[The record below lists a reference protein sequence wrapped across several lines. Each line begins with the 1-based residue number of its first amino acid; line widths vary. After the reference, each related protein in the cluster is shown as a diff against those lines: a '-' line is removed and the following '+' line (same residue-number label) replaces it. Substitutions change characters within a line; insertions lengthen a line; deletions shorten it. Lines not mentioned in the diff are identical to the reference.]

1 MLAAQGAV
9 LQAGPADLQGLGT
22 GLGGLLHHTQPGLE
36 KAGGTFFLIVVK
48 YTEPTSWHFNDF

>member
-36 KAGGTFFLIVVK
+36 KAGGTFF
-48 YTEPTSWHFNDF
+48 